1 MVTIGILVAD
11 RKLALPVVGDALG
24 VVNRLI
30 TPTVDLPVPP
40 APGGKFILR
49 FGGQCLALP
58 VAVGQ
63 CILIIDL
70 HNRMVGLRV

>member
-1 MVTIGILVAD
+1 MMTIGILVVD

-40 APGGKFILR
+40 APGANSYCASVGSV
-49 FGGQCLALP
+49 LP
-58 VAVGQ
+58 CQ
-63 CILIIDL
+63 LQ
-70 HNRMVGLRV
+70 